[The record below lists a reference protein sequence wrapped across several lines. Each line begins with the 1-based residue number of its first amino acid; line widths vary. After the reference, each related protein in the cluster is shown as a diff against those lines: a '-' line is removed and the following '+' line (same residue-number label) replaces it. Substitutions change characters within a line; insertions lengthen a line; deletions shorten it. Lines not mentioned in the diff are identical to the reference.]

1 MEKAFFNSSF
11 RIPHSSLFLEVVMQE
26 FLSRMIGR
34 KIDIFCGGA
43 SSLRGEVVKVEGGV
57 LHLKDD
63 EQQMCFVAVDKIAV
77 VWEARE
83 DEKRAGFVSGPLPNN
98 R

>member
-1 MEKAFFNSSF
+1 
-11 RIPHSSLFLEVVMQE
+11 MQE

-57 LHLKDD
+57 LHLKDED
-63 EQQMCFVAVDKIAV
+63 QGMCYVATDKIAV

-83 DEKRAGFVSGPLPNN
+83 DEHRAGFVSGRLNN